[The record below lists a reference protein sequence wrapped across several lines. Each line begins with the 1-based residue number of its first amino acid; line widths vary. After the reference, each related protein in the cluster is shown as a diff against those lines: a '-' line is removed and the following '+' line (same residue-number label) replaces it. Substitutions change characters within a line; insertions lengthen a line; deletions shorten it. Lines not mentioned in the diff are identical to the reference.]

1 MEVKNRDNDN
11 QQQQG
16 QQEQQEQQ
24 GTNAAQLDIAPLVE
38 EIKAYRAENAALRE
52 SVESLRKAIQASNRA
67 QGGASGG
74 VTAEAALKKFFN

>member
-1 MEVKNRDNDN
+1 MDNEN
-11 QQQQG
+11 QGQQG

-24 GTNAAQLDIAPLVE
+24 GQQLDIAPLVE

-67 QGGASGG
+67 QGGGSGT
-74 VTAEAALKKFFN
+74 VTAESALKKFFN

>member
-1 MEVKNRDNDN
+1 MDNEN
-11 QQQQG
+11 QG
-16 QQEQQEQQ
+16 QQEQQGQQ
-24 GTNAAQLDIAPLVE
+24 GTNTAQIDMAACGE
-38 EIKAYRAENAALRE
+38 EMKAYRAENAALRE

>member
-1 MEVKNRDNDN
+1 MDNEN
-11 QQQQG
+11 QG
-16 QQEQQEQQ
+16 QQEQQ

-67 QGGASGG
+67 LGGASGG

>member
-1 MEVKNRDNDN
+1 MDNEN
-11 QQQQG
+11 QG

-24 GTNAAQLDIAPLVE
+24 GTNAAPIDIAPLVE

-74 VTAEAALKKFFN
+74 VTADSALKKFFN

>member
-1 MEVKNRDNDN
+1 MDNEN
-11 QQQQG
+11 QE

-24 GTNAAQLDIAPLVE
+24 GTNPAQLDIAPLVE

-67 QGGASGG
+67 QGGGSGT
-74 VTAEAALKKFFN
+74 VTAESALKKFFN

>member
-1 MEVKNRDNDN
+1 MDNVN
-11 QQQQG
+11 QE

-24 GTNAAQLDIAPLVE
+24 GTNTAQIDITAFVE
-38 EIKAYRAENAALRE
+38 EMKAYRAENAALRE

-74 VTAEAALKKFFN
+74 VTAESALKKFFN

>member
-1 MEVKNRDNDN
+1 MDNEN
-11 QQQQG
+11 QE

-24 GTNAAQLDIAPLVE
+24 GTNTAQLDIAPLVE

-67 QGGASGG
+67 QGGAGG
-74 VTAEAALKKFFN
+74 TVTAESALKKFFN

>member
-1 MEVKNRDNDN
+1 MDNEN
-11 QQQQG
+11 QG

-67 QGGASGG
+67 QGGGSGT
-74 VTAEAALKKFFN
+74 VTAESALKKFFN

>member
-1 MEVKNRDNDN
+1 MDDEN
-11 QQQQG
+11 QG
-16 QQEQQEQQ
+16 QQGQQEQQ

-38 EIKAYRAENAALRE
+38 ELKAYRAENAALRE

-74 VTAEAALKKFFN
+74 VTAESALKKYLN

>member
-1 MEVKNRDNDN
+1 MDNEN
-11 QQQQG
+11 QE

-24 GTNAAQLDIAPLVE
+24 GTNTAQIDIAPLVE

-67 QGGASGG
+67 QGGAGGG

>member
-1 MEVKNRDNDN
+1 MDNEN
-11 QQQQG
+11 QA
-16 QQEQQEQQ
+16 QQEQQ
-24 GTNAAQLDIAPLVE
+24 GQQGQQGQQLDIAPLVE

-74 VTAEAALKKFFN
+74 VTAESALKKFFN

>member
-1 MEVKNRDNDN
+1 MDDENKE
-11 QQQQG
+11 

-24 GTNAAQLDIAPLVE
+24 VQQLDIAPLVE

-67 QGGASGG
+67 QGGGSGT

>member
-1 MEVKNRDNDN
+1 MDNEN
-11 QQQQG
+11 QG

-24 GTNAAQLDIAPLVE
+24 GTNSAQIDMAALVE
-38 EIKAYRAENAALRE
+38 EMKAYRAENAALRE

-67 QGGASGG
+67 QSGASGG

>member
-1 MEVKNRDNDN
+1 MDNEN
-11 QQQQG
+11 QG

-67 QGGASGG
+67 QGGAGG
-74 VTAEAALKKFFN
+74 TVTAEAALKKFFN

>member
-1 MEVKNRDNDN
+1 MDNEK
-11 QQQQG
+11 QEQH
-16 QQEQQEQQ
+16 EQQEQQ
-24 GTNAAQLDIAPLVE
+24 GTNTAQIDMAAFVE
-38 EIKAYRAENAALRE
+38 EMKAYRAENAALRE